1 MVGSSS
7 GGRGKDTID
16 SMENALADMLAQ
28 RGAALSKTNEG
39 IDEHISMG
47 DWARVEEEWWSE
59 IRGWTT
65 RREHEHS
72 ECGTGTLPS
81 GDQQIS

>member
-1 MVGSSS
+1 M
-7 GGRGKDTID
+7 ID
-16 SMENALADMLAQ
+16 SMEDAAVHMLAQ
-28 RGAALSKTNEG
+28 RGRALSHPNKVIN
-39 IDEHISMG
+39 EHIDVG
-47 DWARVEEEWWSE
+47 DWAGVEEEWWSE